1 MKKFLKSPAQKNDP
15 FSSCTSESHP
25 LFVSQSLAQC
35 GMITFCHHPPIV
47 QADWKDDRGVTCN
60 QDDFRDR
67 KLICDRIYSSHL
79 CHGRIQG
86 SGLLTQFK
94 CVLWCCQTC
103 RHAPNL
109 KHPHFR
115 ICASL
120 LWFPFSKHC
129 SPCQA
134 LWFWWY
140 WPSNDCYY
148 TIWPSLISISSYRME
163 NVWKKLNV
171 ANIHKAS
178 YSIFFHILENSLVV
192 CSHVLKFHF
201 RAKHIFYQRGH

>member
-1 MKKFLKSPAQKNDP
+1 MKIFFKKSPAQKNDP
-15 FSSCTSESHP
+15 FSSRTSESHP

-35 GMITFCHHPPIV
+35 GMITFHHHPPIV

-109 KHPHFR
+109 KHPR
-115 ICASL
+115 
-120 LWFPFSKHC
+120 
-129 SPCQA
+129 QA

-148 TIWPSLISISSYRME
+148 TIWSSLISISLYRME
-163 NVWKKLNV
+163 NIWKKLNV
-171 ANIHKAS
+171 ANIF
-178 YSIFFHILENSLVV
+178 SIFLRTALFVLMFWSSISEQNTYFTRGVTRVLWIGGLSL
-192 CSHVLKFHF
+192 
-201 RAKHIFYQRGH
+201 